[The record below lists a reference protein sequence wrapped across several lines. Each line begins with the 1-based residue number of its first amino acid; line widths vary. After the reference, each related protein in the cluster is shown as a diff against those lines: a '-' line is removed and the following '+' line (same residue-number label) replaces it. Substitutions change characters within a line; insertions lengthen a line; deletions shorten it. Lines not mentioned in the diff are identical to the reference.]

1 MMKSIKYLFTGIF
14 FVLFA
19 TSCDK
24 GFEEL
29 NQDPNN
35 PTTVPSDLLTADIIR
50 NAANNLH
57 STFVGGDMGSTWA
70 QLWTKVQYNDEER
83 YVPRQ
88 SVIESTWDNIYE
100 TVISDARSMEILATG
115 EGNDI
120 SKGVALTLQAWGY
133 SLLTDLYGD
142 IPNTEAIRATE
153 GIFAPAYDEQSVVYD
168 SILAKLDR
176 ANALIA
182 GGNGSLNSATDL
194 MYGGDVAKWRK
205 FANSLKIR
213 CLMRISGVRDVSAD
227 LQATVA
233 RPIFTSNADNAAIAY
248 LAAQPNAHPFY
259 ETIDYGSRLEWKV
272 SELLVQTLEGF
283 SDPRLEVM
291 AAENADGN
299 YRGKPNG
306 IQDVPSEEFNYENVS
321 GIGEFYLNPEL
332 PGMFMSYAEL
342 QFLLAEAAASNY
354 ISGDPAT
361 FYNAGI
367 RASMEE
373 NGITSGVDAYLSQSG
388 VSYSAAASAELIGT
402 QKWISL
408 FAQGVEAWTE
418 WRRTGQPALSPAID
432 AVLSQIPTRY
442 SYPAS
447 EQTTNK
453 ASYDAAVASQGAD
466 VLTTKV
472 WWDN

>member
-1 MMKSIKYLFTGIF
+1 MKSIKYLFTGIF

-100 TVISDARSMEILATG
+100 DVISDARSMEILATT
-115 EGNDI
+115 EGNDV

-142 IPNTEAIRATE
+142 IPNTEAIRGTE

-176 ANALIA
+176 ANALLA
-182 GGNGSLNSATDL
+182 SGNGSLNASTDL
-194 MYGGDVAKWRK
+194 MYSGDATKWRK
-205 FANSLKIR
+205 FANSLKFR
-213 CLMRISGVRDVSAD
+213 CLMRISGVRSVGAD
-227 LQATVA
+227 LQALMS
-233 RPIFTSNADNAAIAY
+233 RPMFTSNADNAAIAY

-259 ETIDYGSRLEWKV
+259 ETIDYGSRLEWKI
-272 SELLVQTLEGF
+272 SQRLETTLKERN
-283 SDPRLEVM
+283 DPRLEVM
-291 AAENADGN
+291 AAENADN
-299 YRGKPNG
+299 EYRGKPNG
-306 IQDVPSEEFNYENVS
+306 LQDVPSEEWNYENVS

-332 PGMFMSYAEL
+332 PGLFLSYAEL
-342 QFLLAEAAASNY
+342 QFLMAEAAEANY
-354 ISGDPAT
+354 ITGDAAT
-361 FYNAGI
+361 YYNAGI
-367 RASMEE
+367 TASMAE
-373 NGITSGVDAYLSQSG
+373 NGITSGVGDYLAGANVAYS
-388 VSYSAAASAELIGT
+388 SANSAQLIGT
-402 QKWISL
+402 QKWIAL

-418 WRRTGQPALSPAID
+418 WRRTGQPVLAPALEA
-432 AVLSQIPTRY
+432 ALNEIPSRY